1 MPTVQTVIE
10 SIVSDLIQARH
21 TADRKTA
28 ALAEQYRDDPILQ
41 SMNVPA
47 LNISEVEIDLKVGLA
62 SEQIQSKPSSRAG
75 RSAVSLAKKESANI
89 ARQLAALPSIKQ
101 KMESEKLTIKNLE
114 SNFNKALIAGIED
127 KKSVSLQPDC
137 ASFQLLCA
145 PP

>member
-1 MPTVQTVIE
+1 
-10 SIVSDLIQARH
+10 
-21 TADRKTA
+21 
-28 ALAEQYRDDPILQ
+28 
-41 SMNVPA
+41 MNVPA
-47 LNISEVEIDLKVGLA
+47 LNISEVEIDLKVSLA